1 MVRHLESNMLI
12 QDSQHGFRKRRSCLT
27 NLLTFLDKVSGCLDS
42 GENMDVVFLDFAKAF
57 DKVPYK
63 RLELKLKSHGI
74 TGKLLMW
81 ITDWLNNRRQRV
93 CVNGSKSKWQA
104 VLSGVPQG
112 SVMGPILFL
121 IYINDLDCGITS
133 WILKFADDTKIFGT
147 S

>member
-1 MVRHLESNMLI
+1 VRLTSQICKVSESIIRDGMVCHLESNMLI
-12 QDSQHGFRKRRSCLT
+12 QDSRHGFRKRRSCLT

-81 ITDWLNNRRQRV
+81 ITWIHSCSLSTSVSSALEVFYDDALY
-93 CVNGSKSKWQA
+93 KST
-104 VLSGVPQG
+104 LSIYL
-112 SVMGPILFL
+112 SIYLL
-121 IYINDLDCGITS
+121 IG
-133 WILKFADDTKIFGT
+133 
-147 S
+147 

>member
-1 MVRHLESNMLI
+1 VSLTSQICKAFESIIRDSRPMVRHLESNMLI

-74 TGKLLMW
+74 TGKLLIW

-93 CVNGSKSKWQA
+93 CVW
-104 VLSGVPQG
+104 
-112 SVMGPILFL
+112 
-121 IYINDLDCGITS
+121 
-133 WILKFADDTKIFGT
+133 
-147 S
+147 